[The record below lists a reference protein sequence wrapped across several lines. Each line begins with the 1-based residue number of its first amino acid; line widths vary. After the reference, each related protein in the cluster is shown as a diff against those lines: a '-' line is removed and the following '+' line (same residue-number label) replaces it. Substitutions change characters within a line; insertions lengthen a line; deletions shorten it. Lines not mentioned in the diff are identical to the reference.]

1 MSCGWVQGHVGCRTR
16 ENQSTGGRAWPQE
29 RLELFLLLPASGTS
43 STPLLLPALNV
54 SLGIK
59 GRSGTG
65 TTLGVPWV
73 KGEGGGEDKAW
84 SRGMGRG
91 WWEIHGEGRGST
103 NALLSIP
110 FLWVPEGHLALL
122 GPYLT
127 PRIHQEHQQQN
138 AVTLPFLSLGGFH
151 CFFHRN
157 FFHKPK
163 PHFLPPTTIDLL
175 GSCNLNI
182 RLSKEERDFMVSGLC
197 VGQTGCSLALL
208 HRLRR

>member
-1 MSCGWVQGHVGCRTR
+1 MAPGEAGAVSSPPSIWDQLH
-16 ENQSTGGRAWPQE
+16 S
-29 RLELFLLLPASGTS
+29 PASPSFECFTGHQGQVWDWHYPWG
-43 STPLLLPALNV
+43 PL
-54 SLGIK
+54 
-59 GRSGTG
+59 
-65 TTLGVPWV
+65 
-73 KGEGGGEDKAW
+73 GERRRGGEDKAW

-208 HRLRR
+208 HRLGR